1 MFKIRYKSHHD
12 VGNIIS
18 KFTQNLKASKNDFL
32 DLLNTENKNKQLG
45 IYFHTPYCDKICS
58 FCNMSRKQ
66 LDNDLEEY
74 TKYLCEE
81 IKKYG
86 AYEFCKTS
94 EIEKMVDEVLAN
106 NQKMVE
112 DYKAADEGRKPR
124 ILKGIVGQVM
134 KISKGK
140 ANPEIVNE
148 LIMEKL
154 K

>member
-18 KFTQNLKASKNDFL
+18 KFTQNLKASKSNFL
-32 DLLNTENKNKQLG
+32 DLLNRENKNKQLG

-58 FCNMSRKQ
+58 FCNMNRKQ

-94 EIEKMVDEVLAN
+94 EIDVVFFGGGTPTIFKKEQLES
-106 NQKMVE
+106 
-112 DYKAADEGRKPR
+112 
-124 ILKGIVGQVM
+124 I
-134 KISKGK
+134 
-140 ANPEIVNE
+140 
-148 LIMEKL
+148 
-154 K
+154 

>member
-1 MFKIRYKSHHD
+1 MKEKGLI
-12 VGNIIS
+12 
-18 KFTQNLKASKNDFL
+18 
-32 DLLNTENKNKQLG
+32 QLS
-45 IYFHTPYCDKICS
+45 D
-58 FCNMSRKQ
+58 
-66 LDNDLEEY
+66 
-74 TKYLCEE
+74 
-81 IKKYG
+81 
-86 AYEFCKTS
+86 TS

-124 ILKGIVGQVM
+124 VLKGIVGQVM